1 MLSLFKKEPRNTQ
14 ITAEMIKREL
24 TLRIAE
30 SRGYNT
36 EELQKTYSDLTVNLL
51 PDKYDTALVI
61 NYQGIQ
67 QGTVFDD
74 RMLDLSLDEF
84 GKKYLKPIIDSIS
97 PPIILKGPINSGDK
111 VRIKGLGVYE
121 IELVERKVFES

>member
-84 GKKYLKPIIDSIS
+84 RKKYLQPLIDLIV
-97 PPIILKGPINSGDK
+97 PPIVLKGAINSGDK
-111 VRIKGLGVYE
+111 IRIKGLGVYE
-121 IELVERKVFES
+121 VELVERKVWE